1 MAVQARLAANA
12 EAAAAGG
19 DLERLRQQQQLLED
33 PQLDEIALLPNLTQE
48 AIITSEI

>member
-12 EAAAAGG
+12 EVTAAGE
-19 DLERLRQQQQLLED
+19 DLERLRQQQLLED

-48 AIITSEI
+48 AVITNEI